1 MLIKKEIESPTEYL
15 ELMKAKAKELLYH
28 DHPNEG
34 IDYFNDTVL
43 EDIGWHVNAFGVTYR
58 DIAEYIEEN
67 CEGILTF
74 NEHSLGFNGFAEVT
88 DINDVRKKVKQ
99 FAINSIKEKNITE
112 LDEEQEEAL
121 EFFGLK

>member
-1 MLIKKEIESPTEYL
+1 MMTKKEIENPQEYL
-15 ELMKAKAKELLYH
+15 DLMQSRAKELLYH

-67 CEGILTF
+67 CEGTITY
-74 NEHSLGFNGFAEVT
+74 NDHSLGFNGFIEVENI
-88 DINDVRKKVKQ
+88 DDVREKVKQ
-99 FAINSIKEKNITE
+99 FAIDVIKTKNISE
-112 LDEEQEEAL
+112 LDEEQKEAL